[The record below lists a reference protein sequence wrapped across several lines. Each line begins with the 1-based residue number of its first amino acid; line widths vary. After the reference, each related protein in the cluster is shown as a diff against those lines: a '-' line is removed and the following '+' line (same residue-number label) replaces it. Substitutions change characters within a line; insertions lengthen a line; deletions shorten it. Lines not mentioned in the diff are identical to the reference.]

1 MTATAIAPVRADV
14 DLEPGSGPLAPVGRF
29 VDKYRE
35 FLASKGLRMTRERA
49 IVVEEIFSSHE
60 HFDAEQLIERLA
72 QSRDRR
78 VSRSTTYRALKNLE
92 EAGLIRKVARQD
104 KREIYEHDY
113 GYPQHDHLICRRC
126 GTLIE
131 FHNEAINDVLE
142 QISLRHG
149 FRMEGHRLE
158 VSGLCNRCSRPPET
172 RPKKLNLL

>member
-1 MTATAIAPVRADV
+1 MTLAASPPVRADV
-14 DLEPGSGPLAPVGRF
+14 DLEPTSGSHAPVERF
-29 VDKYRE
+29 VEKYRE
-35 FLASKGLRMTRERA
+35 FLTSKGLRWTREQA

-78 VSRSTTYRALKNLE
+78 VSRSTAYRAIRKLE

-104 KREIYEHDY
+104 NREIYEHDY

-131 FHNEAINDVLE
+131 FHNEAIAELLDEVAR
-142 QISLRHG
+142 RHG
-149 FRMEGHRLE
+149 FRREGHRLE
-158 VSGLCNRCSRPPET
+158 VSGLCDRCSRPPET